1 MKAVNVQR
9 YIVLFLLLFSSAS
22 FADEGMSG
30 SLEFIDSLILIILI
44 MTVIIHAGIVCFLR
58 KKETFKRIEILTT
71 SILFSAFEIIF
82 WLVQFLDSLA
92 NRLIYSW
99 PNYHGGVLLPIT
111 LVILMVIIIWTV
123 REPLRQHLHSNGH
136 TDD

>member
-1 MKAVNVQR
+1 MNFNYMKWCILCLIPSPAFALGG
-9 YIVLFLLLFSSAS
+9 ISSAL
-22 FADEGMSG
+22 G
-30 SLEFIDSLILIILI
+30 FIDSIILTVLIL
-44 MTVIIHAGIVCFLR
+44 TVIIHAVLVYSLT
-58 KKETFKRIEILTT
+58 KKAAFKRIEILTT